1 VRPEPTRIDP
11 VFKERIWGARSL
23 APIYPQKTNLTE
35 PIGEAWLTGPD
46 SLISSGAFRGPL
58 KDAWQKMP
66 ADWRGAEL
74 VSPID
79 YYDFP
84 LLVKFLFPTDQ
95 LSIQVHPDDRY
106 AARNE
111 SPKARGKTEMWHA
124 LSADPGATLLLGLVP
139 DVDRGKFQSAITTGG
154 LETFFKRW
162 PVSAGDTFFVP
173 PGMPHTIGAG
183 MVLCEVQQNSD
194 FTYRL
199 YDFHRLDSHGNP
211 RELHIDKA
219 MAVINFSGGS
229 GGKVSAVEFSSS
241 QEIKKSLLAA
251 CPYFATERW
260 DVSAAHHTKSDAAR
274 FELLIILGGTGAIQW
289 RDGSQPYKQGE
300 CWLIPAS
307 LGQFSLIPK
316 ENTSL
321 LCAYVPNIG
330 QLRGRLTRSGASKDA
345 VENVLF
351 A

>member
-1 VRPEPTRIDP
+1 
-11 VFKERIWGARSL
+11 
-23 APIYPQKTNLTE
+23 
-35 PIGEAWLTGPD
+35 
-46 SLISSGAFRGPL
+46 
-58 KDAWQKMP
+58 
-66 ADWRGAEL
+66 
-74 VSPID
+74 
-79 YYDFP
+79 
-84 LLVKFLFPTDQ
+84 
-95 LSIQVHPDDRY
+95 
-106 AARNE
+106 
-111 SPKARGKTEMWHA
+111 
-124 LSADPGATLLLGLVP
+124 
-139 DVDRGKFQSAITTGG
+139 
-154 LETFFKRW
+154 
-162 PVSAGDTFFVP
+162 
-173 PGMPHTIGAG
+173 
-183 MVLCEVQQNSD
+183 
-194 FTYRL
+194 
-199 YDFHRLDSHGNP
+199 
-211 RELHIDKA
+211 
-219 MAVINFSGGS
+219 
-229 GGKVSAVEFSSS
+229 VEFSSS

-316 ENTSL
+316 EHTSL